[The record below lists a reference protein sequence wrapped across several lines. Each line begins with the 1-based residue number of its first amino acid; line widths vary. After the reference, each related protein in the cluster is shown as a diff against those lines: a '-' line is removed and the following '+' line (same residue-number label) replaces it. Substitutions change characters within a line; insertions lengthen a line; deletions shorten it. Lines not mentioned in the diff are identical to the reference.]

1 VAQLVMTSLIDD
13 RDGSVASQTVSFAVD
28 GKSYEIDLN
37 DRHADQLR
45 EALAPYV
52 AAGRRTGGAPARA
65 RREAAV
71 GARPDL
77 GAARAWLSAHGYPV
91 KDRGR
96 IPDAWLADFEAKIPR
111 RQQDVEPASASKQAS
126 VVVPI
131 FRSAG

>member
-13 RDGSVASQTVSFAVD
+13 CDGSVASQTVSFAVD

-37 DRHADQLR
+37 DRHAEELR
-45 EALAPYV
+45 EVLAPYI
-52 AAGRRTGGAPARA
+52 AAGRRTGGAPARGK
-65 RREAAV
+65 RVPPV

-77 GAARAWLSAHGYPV
+77 AAARAWLGAHGYPV

-96 IPDAWLADFEAKIPR
+96 IPDTWIADFDAKSPM
-111 RQQDVEPASASKQAS
+111 RQQDTEPASASKQAS

>member
-1 VAQLVMTSLIDD
+1 MAQLVTTSLIDD

-45 EALAPYV
+45 ELLAPYI
-52 AAGRRTGGAPARA
+52 AAGRRTGGAPVRA
-65 RREAAV
+65 RRVASV
-71 GARPDL
+71 SARHDL

-96 IPDAWLADFEAKIPR
+96 IPDGWIADFEAKSPR
-111 RQQDVEPASASKQAS
+111 RQDVEPASASKRSS